1 MNFFLDLFADSGFS
15 GAFCGGGGVVEEDS
29 TSSSSGGEGV
39 GLMDCMDQED
49 LLGQLAAEMG
59 LPTLVPG
66 SLTNNNPSPQS
77 SSSDED
83 VAMVHPPRESRLL
96 QVWSQNQFHHVGFLQ
111 SRTSVK
117 MLVFSNNQSLR
128 QLF

>member
-1 MNFFLDLFADSGFS
+1 MNFFYLFADSGFS
-15 GAFCGGGGVVEEDS
+15 GAFCGGGVVEEDS

-66 SLTNNNPSPQS
+66 SLTNSNPSPQS

-96 QVWSQNQFHHVGFLQ
+96 QV
-111 SRTSVK
+111 
-117 MLVFSNNQSLR
+117 
-128 QLF
+128 

>member
-1 MNFFLDLFADSGFS
+1 MIFFIDLFADSGFS
-15 GAFCGGGGVVEEDS
+15 GAFCGGGVVEEDS

-66 SLTNNNPSPQS
+66 SLTNSNPSPQS

-96 QVWSQNQFHHVGFLQ
+96 QVWSLNQFHHVGFIQ

-117 MLVFSNNQSLR
+117 ILVFSNNQSLR